1 MTNDDSKGFVLAGR
15 LEIPVANLPALEA
28 LSEEIH
34 ELILANK
41 PIPDELRRRGYILQG
56 ASEETAD
63 LLMLSPE
70 GGELNDCHEV
80 D

>member
-1 MTNDDSKGFVLAGR
+1 VTPDDSKGFVQSGR
-15 LEIPVANLPALEA
+15 IRIPVANLPALEA
-28 LSEEIH
+28 LSDQIH

-63 LLMLSPE
+63 LLMLGPAY
-70 GGELNDCHEV
+70 GDCFDCHEV